1 MVRFGIVGF
10 GLHAVKR
17 LMPGFAAAR
26 DCRVVALTK
35 RDRAA
40 ARTAADRYGIAHVF
54 TSTSG
59 LCACSEVDAVLV
71 SSPDALHLP
80 DVLTAL
86 EAGRPVLCEKPLALD
101 AAQARRMVAAA
112 GTAGVPLGVAHV
124 FRFEES
130 VRLFRRLVAEGV
142 IGAPAH
148 GRAEFIYPAYES
160 PRSWIRDP
168 GLAAG
173 GPLADVGIHCID
185 TLRYVL
191 GDEIVEVSTLGR
203 TAPDTGPFETGAVL
217 SLKFARGSLGTVE
230 VAGDGPYRTAL
241 EVSGTGGS
249 LQARDALNVERPL
262 NVTLE
267 RGSGDG
273 SPRTW
278 EVDNRLAYTRQVESF
293 ARMVE
298 GEGDFEV
305 PGEEGLRNQLVLEA
319 AYRSLRSGHLE
330 RVEEV

>member
-17 LMPGFAAAR
+17 LMPGFEAAC

-35 RDRAA
+35 RDGAA
-40 ARTAADRYGIAHVF
+40 ARTAADHFGVPHAF
-54 TSTSG
+54 TDPAD
-59 LCACSEVDAVLV
+59 LCACPDVDAVLV
-71 SSPDALHLP
+71 ASPDALHLP

-86 EAGRPVLCEKPLALD
+86 EAGKPVLCEKPLALD
-101 AAQARRMVAAA
+101 VAQARRMVAAA
-112 GTAGVPLGVAHV
+112 RTAGVPLGVAHV

-130 VRLFRRLVAEGV
+130 VRLFRRSVAD
-142 IGAPAH
+142 GAV
-148 GRAEFIYPAYES
+148 GTIECVRAEFVYPAHSS
-160 PRSWIRDP
+160 PRTWIHDP

-191 GDEIVEVSTLGR
+191 GDEIVAVSAQGR
-203 TAPDTGPFETGAVL
+203 TDPDTGPFETSAHL
-217 SLKFARGSLGTVE
+217 SVRFTGGV
-230 VAGDGPYRTAL
+230 RTAL
-241 EVSGTGGS
+241 EVSGTDGI

-262 NVTLE
+262 RVTLE
-267 RGSGDG
+267 HTRGERT
-273 SPRTW
+273 PRTW

-319 AYRSLRSGHLE
+319 AYRSLRSGRSE
-330 RVEEV
+330 PVEEI

>member
-35 RDRAA
+35 RDAAAARAA
-40 ARTAADRYGIAHVF
+40 ASHFGIPHAF
-54 TSTSG
+54 TSASG
-59 LCACSEVDAVLV
+59 LCACPEVDAVLV

-86 EAGRPVLCEKPLALD
+86 EAGKPVLCEKPLALD
-101 AAQARRMVAAA
+101 AAQARRMVTTAR
-112 GTAGVPLGVAHV
+112 TAGVPLGVAQV

-130 VRLFRRLVAEGV
+130 VQLFRRLVAERA
-142 IGAPAH
+142 IGTPAH
-148 GRAEFIYPAYES
+148 GRAEFVYPAHES
-160 PRSWIRDP
+160 PRAWIRDS

-185 TLRYVL
+185 TLRHVL
-191 GDEIVEVSTLGR
+191 GDEIVEVSALGR
-203 TAPDTGPFETGAVL
+203 TATAGPFESGAVL
-217 SLKFARGSLGTVE
+217 LLRFARGTLGTVT
-230 VAGDGPYRTAL
+230 VAGDAPYHTTL
-241 EVSGTGGS
+241 EVSGSEGT
-249 LQARDALNVERPL
+249 LWARDALNVERPL
-262 NVTLE
+262 RVTLE

-278 EVDNRLAYTRQVESF
+278 AVNNRLAYTRQVESF

-319 AYRSLRSGHLE
+319 AYRSLRSGRSE
-330 RVEEV
+330 PVEED

>member
-17 LMPGFAAAR
+17 LMPGFETAR

-40 ARTAADRYGIAHVF
+40 ARTAADRFGIAHAF

-59 LCACSEVDAVLV
+59 LCSCPEVDAVLV
-71 SSPDALHLP
+71 ASPDALHLP
-80 DVLTAL
+80 DVLSAL
-86 EAGRPVLCEKPLALD
+86 GAGRPVLCEKPLALD
-101 AAQARRMVAAA
+101 AVQARRMVSSARS
-112 GTAGVPLGVAHV
+112 AGVPLGVAHV

-130 VRLFRRLVAEGV
+130 VRLFRRLVAEGAV
-142 IGAPAH
+142 GTIEH
-148 GRAEFIYPAYES
+148 VRAEFVYPAHES
-160 PRSWIRDP
+160 PRAWIHDP

-191 GDEIVEVSTLGR
+191 GDEIVEVDAQGR
-203 TAPDTGPFETGAVL
+203 TEPGTGPFEAGAHL
-217 SLKFARGSLGTVE
+217 SLRFARGTLGTVV
-230 VAGDGPYRTAL
+230 VAGDAPYRTAL
-241 EVSGTGGS
+241 EVSGTEGI

-262 NVTLE
+262 RVTLE
-267 RGSGDG
+267 CTRGERT
-273 SPRTW
+273 PRTW
-278 EVDNRLAYTRQVESF
+278 EMDNRLAYTRQVESF

-305 PGEEGLRNQLVLEA
+305 PGEEGLRNQLVLET
-319 AYRSLRSGHLE
+319 AYRSLHSGRLE
-330 RVEEV
+330 PVEEV